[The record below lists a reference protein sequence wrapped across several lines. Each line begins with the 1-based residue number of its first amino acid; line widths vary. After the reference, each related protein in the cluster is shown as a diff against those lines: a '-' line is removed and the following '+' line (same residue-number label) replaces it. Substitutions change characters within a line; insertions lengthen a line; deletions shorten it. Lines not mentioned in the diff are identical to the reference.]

1 MPLYVTEFVHEFA
14 KLHKFV
20 LVCVLLYL
28 MKGIQNI
35 IKN

>member
-14 KLHKFV
+14 KLNFV
-20 LVCVLLYL
+20 SVCVLLYVVE
-28 MKGIQNI
+28 GIQNV